1 MKVPPITD
9 CTLYDFG
16 DPLNLPSLYRVQSN
30 LSSTNFDYHRK
41 IFRGY
46 SMNAVERVKQILKE
60 RHIAVSK
67 LERDLHFSNGY
78 VSTLK
83 KGTFPADRL
92 DAIAR
97 YLNVSPQYLLYG
109 DQEKPAGNDE
119 LDAAIAVLK
128 RRPGMVKIV
137 LALSGVSDTDLNDVF
152 DTTSEIPWYEG
163 DA

>member
-1 MKVPPITD
+1 
-9 CTLYDFG
+9 
-16 DPLNLPSLYRVQSN
+16 
-30 LSSTNFDYHRK
+30 
-41 IFRGY
+41 
-46 SMNAVERVKQILKE
+46 MNAVERVKQILKE